1 MLVCLPSILPNEIG
15 VASHFDQPFV
25 PSRLYEIPEKMV
37 R

>member
-15 VASHFDQPFV
+15 VASQFDQSLV
-25 PSRLYEIPEKMV
+25 PPRIYETTKKMV